1 MNKQVDNLAEFIEN
15 SDFSIQDLKCLKD
28 QVSNILRVKI
38 RDTDTKESD
47 VTLRSVVVNYN
58 NVFERRVDSDGCI
71 EHLIN
76 AMNQIPNISA
86 QSFYTV
92 LDSYSVVVF
101 KEPESLPKLYIC
113 PYCGEAIDLDSHDAE
128 FRCKC
133 GQFRIYLDRNLI
145 EGVTSL
151 RGAYETLHKE
161 LIRLGTLPEDLPF
174 IYEGDEYTSF
184 TNAKRIYESWRLRT
198 C

>member
-28 QVSNILRVKI
+28 QVSNILRAKI
-38 RDTDTKESD
+38 TDTATKESD

-58 NVFERRVDSDGCI
+58 NVFERCVDSDGCI

-76 AMNQIPNISA
+76 TMNQIPEISA

-92 LDSYSVVVF
+92 LDSYSFVVF

-113 PYCGEAIDLDSHDAE
+113 PYCREVIYLESHDAE
-128 FRCKC
+128 FRCEC

-174 IYEGDEYTSF
+174 IYGGDKYTSF
-184 TNAKRIYESWRLRT
+184 TNARRIYESWRSKT

>member
-28 QVSNILRVKI
+28 QVSNILRAKI
-38 RDTDTKESD
+38 INTVPKDSD
-47 VTLRSVVVNYN
+47 ITLPGVIVDYD
-58 NVFERRVDSDGCI
+58 NVFEICVDSDGCI

-76 AMNQIPNISA
+76 TMNQIPNISA

-101 KEPESLPKLYIC
+101 KELESPPKLYIC
-113 PYCGEAIDLDSHDAE
+113 PYCGQVIDLESRDAE
-128 FRCKC
+128 FRCECRK
-133 GQFRIYLDRNLI
+133 FRIYLDRNLI

-174 IYEGDEYTSF
+174 IYKGDEYTSF
-184 TNAKRIYESWRLRT
+184 TNARRIYQSWRSKT